1 MKNNKWLWVISPAAV
16 VIILL
21 VIIICAKDTSD
32 DEKVANNKKENISD
46 VEIVFE
52 KESAVEE
59 ETKNVADTS
68 KKPEA
73 YENPLTFNKHA
84 ISQADYSNLTD
95 VNIRLDGEINY
106 DRFYINSIREFIGS
120 TDDDNLV
127 YSPLNVQMALSM
139 LAEVTD
145 GNSRQQILDA
155 LGVDSIEKLRKQAAN
170 IWKANYSN
178 DGALTSLLAN
188 SIWLSNSI
196 NYNKDTLETLADAYF
211 ASSFSGVMGSNEYNK
226 ALQDWLNEN
235 TGNMLNDQISNI
247 GMDTQTIAS
256 LASTVYFRAKW
267 ENVFIESMTKKETFY
282 GTDGEKKCEF
292 MHLSGVKEYYWGENF
307 TAVSQNL
314 VDGGAMWFILPN
326 EDVHVNELIGDDEAM
341 EFVLANGD
349 WDNKKDVVV
358 NMSVPK
364 FDVSSQIQ
372 LENGLKGLGI
382 TDVFSIETADFSPL
396 TIDRDDIEISDALHG
411 ARVTIDEEGCIA
423 TAYTVLMATGAAIP
437 PDEEVDFVVNRP
449 FLFVVTSD
457 SGMPLFV
464 GVVKSA

>member
-1 MKNNKWLWVISPAAV
+1 MKNSKWLWGIIPAVV

-21 VIIICAKDTSD
+21 VVLVWKVDTD
-32 DEKVANNKKENISD
+32 DNKKVEDNRQENIGETEN
-46 VEIVFE
+46 VLE
-52 KESAVEE
+52 K
-59 ETKNVADTS
+59 
-68 KKPEA
+68 
-73 YENPLTFNKHA
+73 ENPLTFNKHA
-84 ISQADYSNLTD
+84 ISMADYSDLTD
-95 VNIRLDGEINY
+95 ENIKLDEINY
-106 DRFYINSIREFIGS
+106 DKFYINSIREFIGS

-145 GNSRQQILDA
+145 GDSRQQVLDA
-155 LGVDSIEKLRKQAAN
+155 LGVDSIETLRKETAD
-170 IWKANYSN
+170 IWRANYSN
-178 DGALTSLLAN
+178 NGPLVSLLAN
-188 SIWLSNSI
+188 SIWLSDNI
-196 NYNKDTLETLADAYF
+196 NYNKDTLETLAESYF
-211 ASSFSGVMGSNEYNK
+211 ASSFSGVMGSDEYNK

-235 TGNMLNDQISNI
+235 TGNMLNEQISSI

-267 ENVFIESMTKKETFY
+267 EDVFMESLTKKETFY
-282 GTDGEKKCEF
+282 GANGEKKCDF
-292 MHLSGVKEYYWGENF
+292 MNLSGVKEFYWEDKF

-326 EDVHVNELIGDDEAM
+326 ENVSVNELIDDDEAM

-349 WDNKKDVVV
+349 WDKQKDVVV

-382 TDVFSIETADFSPL
+382 TDVFSMETADFSPL
-396 TIDRDDIEISDALHG
+396 TTDRDDIEISDALHG

-437 PDEEVDFVVNRP
+437 PDEKVDFVLNRP
-449 FLFVVTSD
+449 FLFVVSSD
-457 SGMPLFV
+457 CGMPLFV
-464 GVVKSA
+464 GVVNNLE